1 MKRAILIVIVLL
13 VSLALVIAPIASAA
27 PADQTGVTSH
37 TVKRGETLRAIA
49 ARYGV
54 TTQALMQVNSIRNP
68 DLIQVGAQLT
78 IPKTSTASTSRTL
91 TTRITPAPAVRA
103 TAVPV
108 APGVACSNPYLVRR
122 GDTLVAIAGR
132 CGVKVSDLQRW
143 NEVGTIIRVG
153 QSLRTRGTS
162 TSSTSIRG
170 AATPA
175 PAPKTFVPPVKVPTV
190 VMATPAPPRVLPTV
204 AP

>member
-1 MKRAILIVIVLL
+1 MKRSIVIVVMLL

-37 TVKRGETLRAIA
+37 TVQRGETLRAIA

-54 TTQALMQVNSIRNP
+54 TVQALMQVNSIRNP
-68 DLIQVGAQLT
+68 DVIRAGTKLT
-78 IPKTSTASTSRTL
+78 IPRASTTSRTL
-91 TTRITPAPAVRA
+91 TTKATPTPSVRA
-103 TAVPV
+103 MAIPA
-108 APGVACSNPYLVRR
+108 APSSACTNPYIVRR

-153 QSLRTRGTS
+153 QSLRTRSTT
-162 TSSTSIRG
+162 TSSASIRN
-170 AATPA
+170 AVTPA
-175 PAPKTFVPPVKVPTV
+175 PAPKTFVPPVSVPRVAVPTPV
-190 VMATPAPPRVLPTV
+190 PPRVLPTV